1 MVKDNSRVVL
11 KITQEV
17 SACLHVFFL
26 TLMMLEGGKLL
37 REIYQCRKVRKRNP
51 WLAMIKLINWK
62 NLDLQSFYFFGQD
75 NEVFPLHEIT
85 FKDWKRLL
93 FDCRVDNLEV
103 LKQVL
108 LSHLR
113 IQFKF
118 WNPVVSLKVVWTLH
132 ANDQVVSQEFGGL
145 LKNRLFHCEDIIS
158 C

>member
-1 MVKDNSRVVL
+1 MVKDNSSVVF

-85 FKDWKRLL
+85 FKD
-93 FDCRVDNLEV
+93 
-103 LKQVL
+103 
-108 LSHLR
+108 
-113 IQFKF
+113 
-118 WNPVVSLKVVWTLH
+118 
-132 ANDQVVSQEFGGL
+132 
-145 LKNRLFHCEDIIS
+145 
-158 C
+158 

>member
-1 MVKDNSRVVL
+1 
-11 KITQEV
+11 
-17 SACLHVFFL
+17 
-26 TLMMLEGGKLL
+26 
-37 REIYQCRKVRKRNP
+37 
-51 WLAMIKLINWK
+51 
-62 NLDLQSFYFFGQD
+62 LDLQSFYFFGQD

-113 IQFKF
+113 IQLKF